1 MAKKKVLVCGAT
13 GFIGRNIFENISNNS
28 QWEVAGVYH
37 ERSPLKENDF
47 KWIQADLTQSE
58 DVQKLLK

>member
-37 ERSPLKENDF
+37 ERSPVNENDF
-47 KWIQADLTQSE
+47 KWI
-58 DVQKLLK
+58 